1 MKSLNVKSI
10 NNWVDC
16 IMTIKKVLIYH
27 KKHIFDDLRKA
38 IKEHRTKDYEAHIKE
53 ILNNNRQEKT
63 FSFY

>member
-1 MKSLNVKSI
+1 
-10 NNWVDC
+10 
-16 IMTIKKVLIYH
+16 MTIKKVLIYH